1 MARIRLPLIPRG
13 VRWVAVALVA
23 LVILWYSVVPAPGS
37 GTFRT
42 GPFGLLGYSTWL
54 HLLAYA
60 GLAGVLAYTL
70 HDSPRP
76 DWQVLLLVFGA
87 VAVYGAGMELLQSTL
102 SARYATYDDVLTN
115 AAGAG
120 LAVVGWR
127 LVTRYVRFYRAR
139 RVADLRVPVE

>member
-13 VRWVAVALVA
+13 VRWAAVALVA
-23 LVILWYSVVPAPGS
+23 LVILSYSIVPAPGS

-54 HLLAYA
+54 HLLAYG
-60 GLAGVLAYTL
+60 GLAAALAYTL
-70 HDSPRP
+70 HDTPRP
-76 DWQVLLLVFGA
+76 DWQVLALVFLA
-87 VAVYGAGMELLQSTL
+87 VAAYGAGIELLQSTL
-102 SARYATYDDVLTN
+102 TARTAAYDDVLTN
-115 AAGAG
+115 ATGAG

-139 RVADLRVPVE
+139 RVADLQVPVE